1 MVHVQFTVTRAHL
14 VALFVLLIMAVV
26 LIPGVARGGDRF
38 TDVGD
43 DNIFDAD
50 IAWMTDED
58 VTKGCNPPINDKYC
72 PSDTVTREQMGA
84 FMHRLYT
91 NKIAPL
97 ETADTSVTSSVATLE
112 AQVDALEV
120 LLAGVTRNGETLLLS
135 GMNLQVVNGQG
146 TTASSNG
153 LGNVIIGYNEDNG
166 STETR
171 TGSHYLII
179 GEEHDWSSYSGIV
192 AGYGNSAT
200 GIYASVTGGQYNTAS
215 SFGASVTGGQYNT
228 ASGGVSSVT
237 GGRDNTASD
246 SASSVTGGRD
256 NTASGFGA
264 SVSGGR
270 YNTASGF
277 VASIL
282 GGNTQTVNTSYGCWP
297 AC

>member
-1 MVHVQFTVTRAHL
+1 MIHVEFTVTRTHL
-14 VALFVLLIMAVV
+14 VALFVLLILAVV

-58 VTKGCNPPINDKYC
+58 VTKGCNPPVNDKYC
-72 PSDTVTREQMGA
+72 PSDTVTREQMAA

-97 ETADTSVTSSVATLE
+97 EAKVG
-112 AQVDALEV
+112 ALET
-120 LLAGVTRNGETLLLS
+120 LLAGVTRNGDTLLLS

-153 LGNVIIGYNEDNG
+153 LGNVIIGYNEDDG
-166 STETR
+166 ATETR

-237 GGRDNTASD
+237 GGRNNTASD
-246 SASSVTGGRD
+246 SSSSVTGGRD

-282 GGNTQTVNTSYGCWP
+282 GGNSQTVSTSYGCWP